1 MNKKLKARLLSLWR
15 NWGKPLLVVIVVLS
29 TLRSAVADWH
39 DVPTGSMKPTIL
51 EGDRIFVNKLAYDL
65 KVPFTT
71 WHVAEWADPE
81 PGDVVVFY
89 APETGTLTVKRVVGV
104 PGDTIE
110 LRNNHLLINGQP
122 TAYGP
127 LSPTVVTQIKP
138 QERARSVFARETLGR
153 GTHAV
158 MLTPALPAARTQ
170 PATTVPPGHYYLMG
184 DNRDNSR
191 DSRYFG
197 FVPRSQILGK
207 VKGVA
212 LSFDPEH
219 YYLPR
224 FGRFFS
230 SLR

>member
-1 MNKKLKARLLSLWR
+1 MNKKLKARLLGLWR

-71 WHVAEWADPE
+71 WHLAEWADPE

-89 APETGTLTVKRVVGV
+89 APDTEALTVKRVIGV

-110 LRNNHLLINGQP
+110 LRNNHLLINGKP
-122 TAYGP
+122 TAYSP
-127 LSPTVVTQIKP
+127 LAPTVVTQIGP
-138 QERARSVFARETLGR
+138 QERARSVFAQEALGS

-158 MLTPALPAARTQ
+158 MLTPGIPAARTR
-170 PATTVPPGHYYLMG
+170 PATTVPPGSYYLMG

-191 DSRYFG
+191 DSRYIG
-197 FVPRSQILGK
+197 CVPRARILGK

-212 LSFDPEH
+212 LSFDPAH

-224 FGRFFS
+224 FDRFFS
-230 SLR
+230 GLR